1 MSALKRIC
9 RKYFDYYDKQSGLF
23 QSASIS
29 LISKHALPDLATTI
43 RDLHQ
48 TLADVNPD
56 VVQQFNRQKQ
66 YPCYDFKDAYS
77 HTNTDSKKWSEELDS
92 VIVVE

>member
-66 YPCYDFKDAYS
+66 YRWNPGIHAKI
-77 HTNTDSKKWSEELDS
+77 NTVS
-92 VIVVE
+92 VTRVVHFR